1 MKFHFKFK
9 EMCYSG
15 RAEQL
20 GMENCPTEFEILD
33 NLLNTMRELERVRN
47 IFGKPIVVTSG
58 YRSPELNPLVGG
70 AENSQHMK
78 GEAADI
84 SASSKADNKDLLGI
98 IRTFCHYDQLID
110 YTNDKGQIQWIHV
123 SFKREGKNR
132 NEWLH
137 KKA

>member
-9 EMCYSG
+9 EMCCSG

-20 GMENCPTEFEILD
+20 GMENRPADFDILD

-70 AENSQHMK
+70 SENSQHMK

-84 SASSKADNKDLLGI
+84 SASRKADNKELLGI
-98 IRTFCHYDQLID
+98 IRTFCNYDQLID
-110 YTNDKGQIQWIHV
+110 YTNDKGVIQWIHI
-123 SFKREGKNR
+123 SFRRDGKGR
-132 NEWLH
+132 HEWLH